1 LCDSMAGSSS
11 VTGQRL
17 TTWMKVTIALLVV
30 YVLTLVIE
38 VPIGLYMLIKPSWIR
53 RTLDASFD
61 VSNAPARYGA
71 ASAIGPGAIEAIFV
85 ALMIVFIFYGG
96 RGMRWSYVGAMVV
109 GIVHAILSASIVLME
124 PWGEPL
130 DYFNSTGP
138 PELLHRV
145 SLGLPAIAVFLTV
158 LPALLAIAA
167 ALAVLELRK
176 RAPS

>member
-1 LCDSMAGSSS
+1 M
-11 VTGQRL
+11 TGQRL

-38 VPIGLYMLIKPSWIR
+38 VPIGLHMLIEQ
-53 RTLDASFD
+53 
-61 VSNAPARYGA
+61 NGA
-71 ASAIGPGAIEAIFV
+71 VSAIWPASPQLPGSLGGAIEAIFV
-85 ALMIVFIFYGG
+85 ALMIVFIFYCG

-109 GIVHAILSASIVLME
+109 GVVHAIYSASIVLME
-124 PWGEPL
+124 PWGEAL
-130 DYFNSTGP
+130 DFFVNSTSP

-158 LPALLAIAA
+158 LPALLAIGA

-176 RAPS
+176 RAQS

>member
-1 LCDSMAGSSS
+1 MSLPAPDRCWPGPTMDYSRDTLLPGQVTSLCDSMAGSSS

-38 VPIGLYMLIKPSWIR
+38 VPIWLYLLIK
-53 RTLDASFD
+53 
-61 VSNAPARYGA
+61 RYGA
-71 ASAIGPGAIEAIFV
+71 AFAIGPGAIEAIFV

-109 GIVHAILSASIVLME
+109 GIVHAIYSASIVLME

-130 DYFNSTGP
+130 GYFNLARCEGARP
-138 PELLHRV
+138 HR
-145 SLGLPAIAVFLTV
+145 SFPH
-158 LPALLAIAA
+158 
-167 ALAVLELRK
+167 
-176 RAPS
+176 S

>member
-1 LCDSMAGSSS
+1 MAGSSS

-38 VPIGLYMLIKPSWIR
+38 VPIGLHMLIEH
-53 RTLDASFD
+53 D
-61 VSNAPARYGA
+61 GA
-71 ASAIGPGAIEAIFV
+71 VSAIWPASPQLPGSLGGAIEAIFV
-85 ALMIVFIFYGG
+85 ALMIVVIFFGW

-109 GIVHAILSASIVLME
+109 GIVHAILSASIVVIE

-130 DYFNSTGP
+130 SNFDSTDP
-138 PELLHRV
+138 PLAIHAAVLL
-145 SLGLPAIAVFLTV
+145 ADIAVCLTV

-167 ALAVLELRK
+167 AIAVLELGK

>member
-1 LCDSMAGSSS
+1 MAGSSS

-38 VPIGLYMLIKPSWIR
+38 VPIWLHMLIEQ
-53 RTLDASFD
+53 
-61 VSNAPARYGA
+61 NGA
-71 ASAIGPGAIEAIFV
+71 ASAIWPASPQLPGSLGGAIEAIFV
-85 ALMIVFIFYGG
+85 ALMIVFIFYGE

-109 GIVHAILSASIVLME
+109 GIVHAILSASIVVIE

-130 DYFNSTGP
+130 SNFNSTDHGSV
-138 PELLHRV
+138 LL
-145 SLGLPAIAVFLTV
+145 ADIAVFLTA

-167 ALAVLELRK
+167 ALAVADLRK

>member
-17 TTWMKVTIALLVV
+17 TTWMKVTIALLVG

-38 VPIGLYMLIKPSWIR
+38 VPIGLHMLIEQ
-53 RTLDASFD
+53 
-61 VSNAPARYGA
+61 NGA
-71 ASAIGPGAIEAIFV
+71 VSAIWPASPQLPGSLGGAIEAIFV

-96 RGMRWSYVGAMVV
+96 RGMRWSYLGAMVV
-109 GIVHAILSASIVLME
+109 GIVHAILSASIVVIE

-130 DYFNSTGP
+130 SNFSSTDQPLAIHGSV
-138 PELLHRV
+138 LL
-145 SLGLPAIAVFLTV
+145 ADIAVFLTV

>member
-1 LCDSMAGSSS
+1 MAGSSS

-17 TTWMKVTIALLVV
+17 TTWMTVTIALLVV

-38 VPIGLYMLIKPSWIR
+38 VPIWLYLLIE
-53 RTLDASFD
+53 
-61 VSNAPARYGA
+61 RYGA
-71 ASAIGPGAIEAIFV
+71 AFAIEPGAIEAIFV

-96 RGMRWSYVGAMVV
+96 RGMRWSYVGAMIV
-109 GIVHAILSASIVLME
+109 GIVHAIYSASIVLME

-130 DYFNSTGP
+130 GYFNWP
-138 PELLHRV
+138 DAKA
-145 SLGLPAIAVFLTV
+145 LGLIAVLLTV

>member
-1 LCDSMAGSSS
+1 MAGSSS

-30 YVLTLVIE
+30 YVLTLIIE
-38 VPIGLYMLIKPSWIR
+38 VPIGLHMLIEQ
-53 RTLDASFD
+53 D
-61 VSNAPARYGA
+61 GA
-71 ASAIGPGAIEAIFV
+71 VSAIWPASPQLPGSLGGAIEAIFV
-85 ALMIVFIFYGG
+85 ALMIVFIFYGV

-109 GIVHAILSASIVLME
+109 GIVHAILSASIVVIE

-130 DYFNSTGP
+130 SNFASTDGAV
-138 PELLHRV
+138 LL
-145 SLGLPAIAVFLTV
+145 ADIAVFLTV

-167 ALAVLELRK
+167 AIAVLGSDK

>member
-1 LCDSMAGSSS
+1 MAGSSS

-17 TTWMKVTIALLVV
+17 TTWMTVTIALLVV

-38 VPIGLYMLIKPSWIR
+38 VPIGLHMLIEQ
-53 RTLDASFD
+53 
-61 VSNAPARYGA
+61 NGA
-71 ASAIGPGAIEAIFV
+71 VSAIWPGSPQLPGSLGGAIEAIFV

-96 RGMRWSYVGAMVV
+96 RGMRWSYVGAMIV
-109 GIVHAILSASIVLME
+109 GIVHAIYSASIVLME

-130 DYFNSTGP
+130 GYFNWP
-138 PELLHRV
+138 DAKA
-145 SLGLPAIAVFLTV
+145 LGLIAVLLTV

>member
-1 LCDSMAGSSS
+1 MTLLCDSMAGSSS

-38 VPIGLYMLIKPSWIR
+38 VPIWLYLLIK
-53 RTLDASFD
+53 
-61 VSNAPARYGA
+61 RYGA
-71 ASAIGPGAIEAIFV
+71 AFAIGPGAIEAIFV
-85 ALMIVFIFYGG
+85 ARMIVFIFYGG
-96 RGMRWSYVGAMVV
+96 LGMRWSYVGAMVV
-109 GIVHAILSASIVLME
+109 GIVHAIYSASIVLME

-130 DYFNSTGP
+130 GYFNWP
-138 PELLHRV
+138 DAKA
-145 SLGLPAIAVFLTV
+145 LGLIAVFLTV

>member
-1 LCDSMAGSSS
+1 MTRPGQMPLLCDSMAGSSS
-11 VTGQRL
+11 VTGQRV

-38 VPIGLYMLIKPSWIR
+38 VPIWLYLLIE
-53 RTLDASFD
+53 
-61 VSNAPARYGA
+61 RYGA
-71 ASAIGPGAIEAIFV
+71 AFAIEPGAIEAIFV
-85 ALMIVFIFYGG
+85 ALMIVFIFYGE

-109 GIVHAILSASIVLME
+109 GIVHAILSASIVVIE

-130 DYFNSTGP
+130 SNFNSTDQPLAIHGSV
-138 PELLHRV
+138 LL
-145 SLGLPAIAVFLTV
+145 ADIAVFLTV